1 MDRQLKTIDEISLSI
16 KDARKSNHMTQEE
29 AAFRLGYSERQYRRF
44 EKDGVYDISVL
55 LSIAELFGVNLIDI
69 LFN

>member
-1 MDRQLKTIDEISLSI
+1 MDRQLKTIDEISSSI
-16 KDARKSNHMTQEE
+16 KDARKSCHLTQEE
-29 AAFRLGYSERQYRRF
+29 AAYRLGYSERQYRRF

-55 LSIAELFGVNLIDI
+55 LSIAEAFHVNLIDI